1 MLHTAHI
8 YCAVLRGVDCL
19 FVLVMGQEQTY
30 QDPNEINQIYFEA
43 VLRGKTKI
51 AVRVGVGDK
60 WIFRLAPPLYEFC
73 VSVCL

>member
-30 QDPNEINQIYFEA
+30 QDPNEINQIYFKA
-43 VLRGKTKI
+43 LLRGKNENSS
-51 AVRVGVGDK
+51 GGGG
-60 WIFRLAPPLYEFC
+60 WG
-73 VSVCL
+73 